1 MKPFHKALVLL
12 FWAFAAWHVSKAQDT
27 SPPASP
33 APASNNASNL
43 FGTGFVVAPGYVL
56 TAHHLLDG
64 KDSLYVGPNAQR
76 KWVKA
81 RIIKAN
87 AVLDLVLLQVN
98 IEGPELPIAQWRDV
112 PIGLEIFAL
121 GYPQPAFQGFSKK
134 ITAGI
139 INGNRSNQEDLSQQ
153 RFFQFSAE
161 ASKGNSGGPVIGS
174 DGSVVGMVL
183 RKLNAMT
190 VAEKSQDL
198 VINVNYALK
207 SSLILEF
214 LQDTPAAVPGRPI
227 NTQVN
232 LRPMQ
237 IYRQSEASVFSV
249 IGRSTL
255 ATPPTQAEPR
265 ENLNLKP

>member
-12 FWAFAAWHVSKAQDT
+12 VWAFVAWPVSKAQDT
-27 SPPASP
+27 TPPPSQP
-33 APASNNASNL
+33 TPNTASNS

-81 RIIKAN
+81 RIVKAN
-87 AVLDLVLLQVN
+87 AALDLVLLQVN
-98 IEGPELPIAQWRDV
+98 LEATELPIAQWRDV
-112 PIGLEIFAL
+112 PIGLEIYAL
-121 GYPQPAFQGFSKK
+121 GYPQPAYQGFSKK

-174 DGSVVGMVL
+174 DGSVVGMVQ

-190 VAEKSQDL
+190 VVEKSQDL

-214 LQDTPAAVPGRPI
+214 LQDTPAAAPGRLI
-227 NTQVN
+227 NPQLN

-249 IGRSTL
+249 IGRNSAGTL
-255 ATPPTQAEPR
+255 PVQ
-265 ENLNLKP
+265 